1 MGYDCLGRPQATQ
14 IVSYPNPASCGRLP
28 PSVTIERRTF
38 DVYQLRQSSDIVVH
52 TCKLTIS
59 RFVGRCSMPGWGI
72 NFNTS
77 NFPYFHIHFYFCFHI
92 HFPYFHISIFPYF
105 HIHFYIHF

>member
-77 NFPYFHIHFYFCFHI
+77 NFPYSLLYSLLN
-92 HFPYFHISIFPYF
+92 FHISIFPYF
-105 HIHFYIHF
+105 HISIFP